1 MSGADTDSTP
11 AAYFF
16 FNLGCPKNLV
26 DAERVAARLEGAG
39 WRAAPA
45 PEEAHLLVVTT
56 CAFITRA
63 EEESI
68 DEILRVA
75 SEKKQWQRLAVLG
88 CLVSRE
94 GDRLPELLP
103 EVDLFLS
110 VDEMECL
117 PERLAGEPHVP
128 RISVHSPDYRIHRRL
143 FTPSHVAYL
152 KIAEGCSNRCSY
164 CTIPAIRGELRSREP
179 GGITEEAAWL
189 VGRGVKELVVVAQ
202 DTAAWGSERGNGRS
216 VWGLLESI
224 SAVTGT
230 AWIRLMYIHP
240 AHLDLES
247 LVRLLSEGK
256 ICCYVDIP
264 IQHVSDDVLHG
275 MRRRYGGA
283 DLHRLFD
290 ALRSRVDCLVMRTTV
305 MVGFPGETDDSFQS
319 LLDFLVD
326 YEFDHVGVFAY
337 SPEPGTAAVELDG
350 RIPAD
355 EVLRRRD
362 EVLDLQMDISH
373 RRLQAR
379 VGGVESILVDEHLSD
394 GESPSPGVW
403 GMGRFYG
410 QAFEVDGVTFL
421 SGKRFPPGSL
431 VRGRIEEAEAY
442 DLFARVF

>member
-1 MSGADTDSTP
+1 MSAADTDSTP

-16 FNLGCPKNLV
+16 FNLGCPKNMV
-26 DAERVAARLEGAG
+26 DAERVAARLEEAG

-56 CAFITRA
+56 CAFITMA

-75 SEKKQWQRLAVLG
+75 SKKKRWQRLAVLG

-110 VDEMECL
+110 IDEMERL
-117 PERLAGEPHVP
+117 PERLVGEQHVQRGPPHYP
-128 RISVHSPDYRIHRRL
+128 YDLMRRRL
-143 FTPSHVAYL
+143 FTPPHIAYL

-164 CTIPAIRGELRSREP
+164 CTIPAIRGELRSGEP
-179 GGITEEAAWL
+179 DGITEEAAYL

-224 SAVTGT
+224 SAVTGS
-230 AWIRLMYIHP
+230 AWIRPMYIHP
-240 AHLDLES
+240 AHLDLDS
-247 LVRLLSEGK
+247 LVRLLLDGK
-256 ICCYVDIP
+256 ICRYVDIP
-264 IQHVSDDVLHG
+264 IQHVSDHVLHG
-275 MRRRYGGA
+275 MRRRYSGD
-283 DLHRLFD
+283 DLRRLFD
-290 ALRSRVDCLVMRTTV
+290 TLRSRVDRLVMRTTV
-305 MVGFPGETDDSFQS
+305 MVGFPGETDDSFHS
-319 LLDFLVD
+319 LLDFLVE
-326 YEFDHVGVFAY
+326 YEFDHVGVFAF
-337 SPEPGTAAVELDG
+337 SPERGTAAAELDG
-350 RIPAD
+350 GIPAD

-362 EVLDLQMDISH
+362 EVLEVQMDISH
-373 RRLQAR
+373 KRLQAR
-379 VGGVESILVDEHLSD
+379 IGCVESILVDEHLIN

-431 VRGRIEEAEAY
+431 VRGRVEKAEAY
-442 DLFARVF
+442 DLFARV